1 MSFYDFLIN
10 VNFVLIADVTLLF
23 VVFAVRKFVSEHST
37 WFC

>member
-23 VVFAVRKFVSEHST
+23 VVFAVRKFISEHFK
-37 WFC
+37 WF